1 MPQISV
7 VSPEIDSLRGPVS
20 DSAQSFL
27 MQAFENLEAR
37 LAWLDRGCN
46 ILRVNRTFAQAIGA
60 EPQALTGRGYFEV
73 CPGEP
78 EPELFRQALAT
89 GEPQASYGIQCPY
102 ARCADRICY
111 WDRRLQPVNGESG
124 TVEYL
129 LVCHVDVSERVH
141 AERERR
147 SAQLAMVN
155 TEKRFHAVIDKSS
168 DLLILCGTNATILY
182 VNPQVLRAT
191 GHAENELVGHCYYD
205 FIHPDEQQDAREH
218 SLAIVDHPEYVS
230 TIERRFRCKD
240 GSWLALEIIARNAL
254 GDSSVQ
260 GVIINGRDVTE
271 RNRQRQE
278 LRFKNAILA
287 AQQDTSPD
295 GILVVGQDGRIISCN
310 RAFMQI
316 SGLPETTAGPGS
328 HAAALR
334 HVVHQVS
341 GRKAFLS
348 RVRAMVQGREGKVL
362 DEITLNDGR
371 ILERYSAPMLGE
383 DGTYYGRVWH
393 VRDISERKRTD
404 AMLRKSLED
413 AVRAL
418 AVTVESRDPY
428 TAGHQRR
435 VSELSVL
442 IGRELGLDEDR
453 LHGLRLAGA
462 IHDLG
467 KIGIPAE
474 ILNKPGPPSA
484 IERDLVRTHAQ
495 RGYDILKDIAF
506 PWPIARVVREHH
518 ERMDGSGYP
527 QGLRGEDILLESRI
541 VTVADVLEAMSSY
554 RPYRSALGLDVALA
568 ELRDHRGVYYDA
580 DAVDACIAVLERI
593 VGSDAGAWERFAL
606 NRDAAGETLS

>member
-1 MPQISV
+1 
-7 VSPEIDSLRGPVS
+7 
-20 DSAQSFL
+20 
-27 MQAFENLEAR
+27 
-37 LAWLDRGCN
+37 
-46 ILRVNRTFAQAIGA
+46 
-60 EPQALTGRGYFEV
+60 
-73 CPGEP
+73 
-78 EPELFRQALAT
+78 
-89 GEPQASYGIQCPY
+89 
-102 ARCADRICY
+102 
-111 WDRRLQPVNGESG
+111 
-124 TVEYL
+124 
-129 LVCHVDVSERVH
+129 
-141 AERERR
+141 
-147 SAQLAMVN
+147 
-155 TEKRFHAVIDKSS
+155 
-168 DLLILCGTNATILY
+168 
-182 VNPQVLRAT
+182 
-191 GHAENELVGHCYYD
+191 
-205 FIHPDEQQDAREH
+205 
-218 SLAIVDHPEYVS
+218 
-230 TIERRFRCKD
+230 
-240 GSWLALEIIARNAL
+240 
-254 GDSSVQ
+254 
-260 GVIINGRDVTE
+260 
-271 RNRQRQE
+271 
-278 LRFKNAILA
+278 
-287 AQQDTSPD
+287 
-295 GILVVGQDGRIISCN
+295 
-310 RAFMQI
+310 
-316 SGLPETTAGPGS
+316 
-328 HAAALR
+328 
-334 HVVHQVS
+334 
-341 GRKAFLS
+341 
-348 RVRAMVQGREGKVL
+348 
-362 DEITLNDGR
+362 
-371 ILERYSAPMLGE
+371 
-383 DGTYYGRVWH
+383 
-393 VRDISERKRTD
+393 
-404 AMLRKSLED
+404 MLRKSLED

-474 ILNKPGPPSA
+474 ILNKPGPPSD